1 MSVRN
6 LEYLFRPRSVAVIG
20 ASDRPQSIG
29 ATVMRNLLE
38 GGFAG
43 PIWPVNP
50 KHGSVAGRPAFRDV
64 ASLPQPPDLAVICT
78 PAHTVPGIIAELGRC
93 GTRAAVVITAG
104 LSAVNGP
111 GEPSLQQAMLD
122 AAKPHLLR
130 ILGPNCVGLLV
141 PGCGLNASF
150 AHTSALPGK
159 LAFVSQSGALTTAL
173 LDWAKSR
180 DIGFSHF
187 ISLGDSADVDFGDVL
202 DYLGS
207 DPSTRAILMYMESVQ
222 AARKFMSAAR
232 AAARNKP
239 VLLVKA
245 GRAPA
250 GVKAAASHTGA
261 LAGSDAV
268 FDAAVRRAGML
279 RVATLTDLFAAAET
293 LARARPFKGERLAI
307 MTNGGGAAVLAADAL
322 ALGGGVL
329 TDLSSESMHQ
339 LQEFL
344 PPTWSRGN
352 PVDIIG
358 DAPVERYLRTLKI
371 LLADP
376 GADAVLFMHAPTAIV
391 PSAQIASACVP
402 LMQAAAQ
409 PVLGCWL
416 GGDAVMPARSIFAGA
431 GIPSYDSPEQAV
443 GGFLQLA
450 DFHRNQTMLMQT
462 PPSIPQGFVPDL
474 AAARRIIKAVL
485 ADGRDLLNEPESKA
499 LLAAYDIPVVETRV
513 VANALDAERAATA
526 IGFPVVLKI
535 LSPDISH
542 KSDVGGVA
550 LKLETTQEVA
560 LAAQGMLQRVGELR
574 PDATLAGFTVQAM
587 VRRPHAHELIVGAS
601 TDPIFGPVILFGQ
614 GGVAVEVIGDRA
626 VALPPLNMALARDLV
641 SHTRVSR
648 LLAGYRDRVAI
659 DHEALDL
666 VLLKVSQ
673 LICDCPE
680 VVELDINPL
689 LADDQG
695 VVALDARV
703 KVVPAR
709 SAGAQRLAIRP
720 YPAEFE
726 ERIDFG
732 GRSVLVRPIRPED
745 EPRLRAFFAAA
756 EPEDLRTR
764 FFMARR
770 EFAHSELAR
779 FSQIDYEREMTF
791 IAVAPEASGEAG
803 MLGEVRA
810 STDPDNLRAEFAI
823 MVRSDLKG
831 RGLGRALLAKM
842 IRYLKSRGT
851 GVLVGECLRQND
863 AMAALARG
871 LGFSVTSAANGGA
884 MSLSLDLQPVTCPA
898 QPACSAE

>member
-6 LEYLFRPRSVAVIG
+6 LEHLFRPRSVAVIG

-50 KHGSVAGRPAFRDV
+50 KHSQVAGQPAFRNV

-78 PAHTVPGIIAELGRC
+78 PATTVPGIMAELGRC
-93 GTRAAVVITAG
+93 GTRAAIVISAG
-104 LSAVNGP
+104 LSAAALP
-111 GEPSLQQAMLD
+111 GQPSLQQAMLD

-141 PGCGLNASF
+141 PGIGLNASF

-207 DPSTRAILMYMESVQ
+207 DPGTRAILMYMESVQ
-222 AARKFMSAAR
+222 SARKFMSAAR

-245 GRAPA
+245 GRAPEGA
-250 GVKAAASHTGA
+250 KAAASHTGA
-261 LAGSDAV
+261 LAGSDTV

-322 ALGGGVL
+322 SLGGGTL
-329 TDLSSESMHQ
+329 AQLSGESMRQ

-344 PPTWSRGN
+344 PPTWSQGN

-358 DAPVERYLRTLKI
+358 DAPVERYVRTLQI

-391 PSAQIASACVP
+391 RSAPIATACVP
-402 LMQAAAQ
+402 LMQQAIQ

-416 GGDAVMPARSIFAGA
+416 GGEAVQQARSIFAQA
-431 GIPSYDSPEQAV
+431 GIPSYESPEQAV
-443 GGFLQLA
+443 AGFLQLA

-462 PPSIPQGFVPDL
+462 PPSVPQAFAPNH
-474 AAARRIIKAVL
+474 AAARQVIDAVL
-485 ADGRDLLNEPESKA
+485 ADGRTLLSEPEAKA
-499 LLAAYDIPVVETRV
+499 LLAAYAIPVVETCV
-513 VANALDAERAATA
+513 VADAAQAERAAA
-526 IGFPVVLKI
+526 EMGFPVVLKI

-542 KSDVGGVA
+542 KSDVGGVV
-550 LKLETTQEVA
+550 LKLESTQEVA
-560 LAAQGMLQRVGELR
+560 QAAQSMLQRIGALR
-574 PDATLAGFTVQAM
+574 PDAALAGFTVQAM
-587 VRRPHAHELIVGAS
+587 VRRPHAHELIIGAA

-626 VALPPLNMALARDLV
+626 VALPPLNLALARDLV
-641 SHTRVSR
+641 AHTRVSR
-648 LLAGYRDRVAI
+648 LLAGYRDRAAVN
-659 DHEALDL
+659 HEALEL
-666 VLLKVSQ
+666 ALLKVSQ
-673 LICDCPE
+673 LVCDCPE
-680 VVELDINPL
+680 VAELDINPL

-695 VVALDARV
+695 VIALDARV
-703 KVVPAR
+703 KLMPAH

-720 YPAEFE
+720 YPAELE
-726 ERIDFG
+726 EQIAFS

-745 EPRLRAFFAAA
+745 EPRLRAFFTQA
-756 EPEDLRTR
+756 EPDDLRMR

-791 IAVAPEASGEAG
+791 IAVAPEASGEAC
-803 MLGEVRA
+803 MLGEVRV

-831 RGLGRALLAKM
+831 LGLGQALLAKM

-851 GVLVGECLRQND
+851 TELAGECLRQNE
-863 AMAALARG
+863 AMATLARS
-871 LGFSVTSAANGGA
+871 LGFRVTLADGGDA
-884 MSLSLDLQPVTCPA
+884 MSLSLNLQQAP
-898 QPACSAE
+898 

>member
-6 LEYLFRPRSVAVIG
+6 LEHLFHPQSIAVIG

-29 ATVMRNLLE
+29 ATVMHNLLE
-38 GGFAG
+38 GGFEG
-43 PIWPVNP
+43 PVWPVNP
-50 KHGSVAGRPAFRDV
+50 KHEKVAGQLAFRDV
-64 ASLPQPPDLAVICT
+64 ASLPGPPDLAVICT
-78 PAHTVPGIIAELGRC
+78 PAPTVPAIMSDLGRR
-93 GTRAAVVITAG
+93 GTRAAIVITAG
-104 LSAVNGP
+104 LSADHAP
-111 GEPSLQQAMLD
+111 GEPSLKQAMLD

-141 PGCGLNASF
+141 PGIGLNASF
-150 AHTSALPGK
+150 AHTSALPGQ

-180 DIGFSHF
+180 GIGFSHF

-207 DPSTRAILMYMESVQ
+207 DPGTRAILMYMESVQ
-222 AARKFMSAAR
+222 SARKFMSAAR

-245 GRAPA
+245 GRAPEGA
-250 GVKAAASHTGA
+250 RAAASHTGA

-322 ALGGGVL
+322 SLGGGML
-329 TDLSSESMHQ
+329 AGLSGESMRQ
-339 LQEFL
+339 LREFL
-344 PPTWSRGN
+344 PPTWSQGN

-358 DAPVERYLRTLKI
+358 DAPVERYVRTLQI
-371 LLADP
+371 LLADS
-376 GADAVLFMHAPTAIV
+376 GVDAVLLMHAPTAIV
-391 PSAQIASACVP
+391 PSVQIASACVP
-402 LMQAAAQ
+402 LMQQAVQ

-416 GGDAVMPARSIFAGA
+416 GGEAVEQARSLCAQA
-431 GIPSYDSPEQAV
+431 GIPSYETPEQAV

-450 DFHRNQTMLMQT
+450 DFHRNQALLMQT
-462 PPSIPQGFVPDL
+462 PPSLPQGFIPDL
-474 AAARRIIKAVL
+474 AAARRLIDGVL
-485 ADGRDLLNEPESKA
+485 ADGRTLLSEPEAKA
-499 LLAAYDIPVVETRV
+499 LLAAYAIPVVQTRV
-513 VANALDAERAATA
+513 VADAEQAGRASVE

-550 LKLETTQEVA
+550 LKLESRQEVVQ
-560 LAAQGMLQRVGELR
+560 AAQGMLQRVAALR
-574 PDATLAGFTVQAM
+574 PDAALAGFTVQAM
-587 VRRPHAHELIVGAS
+587 VRRPHAHELIVGAA

-626 VALPPLNMALARDLV
+626 VALPPLNLALARDLI

-648 LLAGYRDRVAI
+648 LLAGYRDRAAI
-659 DHEALDL
+659 DHGALEQ

-680 VVELDINPL
+680 VAELDINPL

-695 VVALDARV
+695 VIALDARV

-709 SAGAQRLAIRP
+709 SVGAQRLAIRP
-720 YPAEFE
+720 YPAELE
-726 ERIDFG
+726 EQLEFSAG
-732 GRSVLVRPIRPED
+732 SVLVRPIRPED
-745 EPRLRAFFAAA
+745 EPCLRAFFMEA
-756 EPEDLRTR
+756 EPDDLRMR

-791 IAVAPEASGEAG
+791 IAVAPDAAGEVR

-831 RGLGRALLAKM
+831 MGLGRALLSKL
-842 IRYLKSRGT
+842 IRYLKGRGT
-851 GVLVGECLRQND
+851 SELAGECLRQND
-863 AMAALARG
+863 AMAALARS
-871 LGFSVTSAANGGA
+871 LGFGVTLAGSGEA
-884 MSLSLDLQPVTCPA
+884 MSLSLDLQQRAVLPRMLAP
-898 QPACSAE
+898 